1 MHPRIE
7 SNDGGVQVGNF
18 VLADRQIPIEDIQK
32 LSLDPTDITLSEDA
46 GSDGPMDVLESGVVR
61 ELEQEIRI
69 RILSPRRRN
78 MHTFEASIRAPRKT
92 RWRAH
97 SSASTER

>member
-18 VLADRQIPIEDIQK
+18 ALADRQIPIEDIQK

-46 GSDGPMDVLESGVVR
+46 SSDGPMDVLESGVVR
-61 ELEQEIRI
+61 ELDKKLGLRF
-69 RILSPRRRN
+69 SRR
-78 MHTFEASIRAPRKT
+78 
-92 RWRAH
+92 
-97 SSASTER
+97 SAKHAYL